1 MIIENIAVK
10 ARYLGLTAH
19 TQRILT
25 GAAQFKFGKHH
36 GLVYIQ
42 LAKFPQ
48 NYLVIL
54 INAQEQNFK
63 YALITLKENDPGMGV
78 FTVMDFAWVDAEKLK
93 GVQNHSPQVPGFE
106 NTPCGVGHAPG
117 LLNSGHTPDPFDI
130 DIGFLRDVHSY
141 CRSVSLT
148 QDRFNMF

>member
-19 TQRILT
+19 THRILT
-25 GAAQFKFGKHH
+25 GAAQFKFGRHH
-36 GLVYIQ
+36 GSVYIQ

-48 NYLVIL
+48 NHLVIL

-63 YALITLKENDPGMGV
+63 YALITLKENDLGMGV

-93 GVQNHSPQVPGFE
+93 GVQNHNPRVPGFG
-106 NTPCGVGHAPG
+106 NTLGGGDTPG
-117 LLNSGHTPDPFDI
+117 LLNFGYTPDPFDI

-141 CRSVSLT
+141 CRSVLSS
-148 QDRFNMF
+148 RIG